1 MITKI
6 IIVWLAILIMGSFW
20 LTTVPGSELVDMAV
34 VPGVPGEDK
43 QIITTFKLN
52 NPTPEAT
59 TVDYTF
65 YANEELMLSGVSTIA
80 PQASKKYQYQYVYK
94 NPLKPEQEQVNFVV
108 RAETDGRL
116 CEKIVSH
123 SSHTPQMISSF
134 VSFASV
140 STSSVGIMASSA
152 GYESSFVSG
161 EGMNTGIVI
170 SMFLIMLLIFFELS
184 EPLIAERIH
193 VVLGGLRVRFSILTS
208 ILFIIFMSIV
218 YTKIVTVLAS

>member
-6 IIVWLAILIMGSFW
+6 IIVWLALLIMGSFW

-34 VPGVPGEDK
+34 VPGVRGDCK

-52 NPTPEAT
+52 NPTSEAT

-65 YANEELMLSGVSTIA
+65 YANEELMLSGASTIA
-80 PQASKKYQYQYVYK
+80 PQSSKKYQYVYK
-94 NPLKPEQEQVNFVV
+94 NPLKPEQERVNFVV

-123 SSHTPQMISSF
+123 SAHTPQMISSF

-140 STSSVGIMASSA
+140 STSSAGIMASSTS
-152 GYESSFVSG
+152 YESSFVSG
-161 EGMNTGIVI
+161 EGMNAGIVI

-184 EPLIAERIH
+184 EPLMDERIH
-193 VVLGGLRVRFSILTS
+193 VVLGGLRVRFSTLTS
-208 ILFIIFMSIV
+208 ILFIVFMSIV

>member
-1 MITKI
+1 
-6 IIVWLAILIMGSFW
+6 LF
-20 LTTVPGSELVDMAV
+20 PG
-34 VPGVPGEDK
+34 GGDK
-43 QIITTFKLN
+43 QIITTFQLN
-52 NPTPEAT
+52 NPTSEAT

-65 YANEELMLSGVSTIA
+65 YANEGLMLSGASTIA
-80 PQASKKYQYQYVYK
+80 PQSSKKYQYVYK

-108 RAETDGRL
+108 RAETGERL

-140 STSSVGIMASSA
+140 STSSVGIMASST

-161 EGMNTGIVI
+161 EGMNAGIVI

-184 EPLIAERIH
+184 EPLVAERIH
-193 VVLGGLRVRFSILTS
+193 VVLGGLRVRFSTLTS

>member
-1 MITKI
+1 M
-6 IIVWLAILIMGSFW
+6 F
-20 LTTVPGSELVDMAV
+20 PG
-34 VPGVPGEDK
+34 GGCK

-52 NPTPEAT
+52 NPTSEAT

-80 PQASKKYQYQYVYK
+80 PQSSKKYQYVYK

-116 CEKIVSH
+116 CEKTVSH

-161 EGMNTGIVI
+161 EGMNAGIVI

-184 EPLIAERIH
+184 EPLMAERIH
-193 VVLGGLRVRFSILTS
+193 VVLGGLRVRFSMLTS

>member
-6 IIVWLAILIMGSFW
+6 IIVWLAILTMGSFW

-34 VPGVPGEDK
+34 VPGVRGGGCK
-43 QIITTFKLN
+43 QIITTFQLN
-52 NPTPEAT
+52 NPTSEAT

-65 YANEELMLSGVSTIA
+65 YANEELMLSGASTIA
-80 PQASKKYQYQYVYK
+80 PHSSKKYQYVYK
-94 NPLKPEQEQVNFVV
+94 SPQKLEEQVNFVV

-134 VSFASV
+134 VTFASV
-140 STSSVGIMASSA
+140 STSSVGIMASST

-161 EGMNTGIVI
+161 EGMNAGIVI

-184 EPLIAERIH
+184 EPLMAERIH
-193 VVLGGLRVRFSILTS
+193 GVLGGLRVRFSTLTS

>member
-20 LTTVPGSELVDMAV
+20 LTTVPGSELVEMAV

-52 NPTPEAT
+52 NPTSEAT

-65 YANEELMLSGVSTIA
+65 YANEELMLSGASTIA
-80 PQASKKYQYQYVYK
+80 PHSSKKYQYVYK

-152 GYESSFVSG
+152 GYESSFGSG
-161 EGMNTGIVI
+161 EGMNAGIVI
-170 SMFLIMLLIFFELS
+170 SMFLIMFLIFFELS
-184 EPLIAERIH
+184 EPLMAERIH
-193 VVLGGLRVRFSILTS
+193 VVLGGLRVRFSMLTS

-218 YTKIVTVLAS
+218 YTKIVMVLAS